1 VDALLT
7 LKDQY
12 DLSDDTVFG
21 LLWVSI
27 LQTLSSIL
35 VFFCQRNKESNLF
48 GIKGF
53 VVVVVVQRNK
63 ESNMYVV
70 QRSTLKTRHAIF

>member
-1 VDALLT
+1 VKILEEHTKARQKTGQTKQHFVDALLT

-27 LQTLSSIL
+27 VGLNQVVYFLFFLS
-35 VFFCQRNKESNLF
+35 
-48 GIKGF
+48 
-53 VVVVVVQRNK
+53 
-63 ESNMYVV
+63 
-70 QRSTLKTRHAIF
+70 